1 MGDRALEV
9 FGREAADGNQ
19 RHQTTEHG
27 IMDGVPTHTSR
38 TLVGRDAELTEIVS
52 LLGVRSVSGGVMSG
66 RTPDLD
72 GSARGVVLLS
82 GDAGVGKTRLLT
94 ELRDLAFTEGWQVFA
109 GHCLDFGDS
118 ALPYLPFSEVLGRLA
133 ADLPDIVEQVAK
145 QYPAL
150 ARLQPGRRVMG
161 QDHAPDGNNP
171 LDRADL
177 FEAVHTLLETAAEK
191 APLLLV
197 IEDTHWADQSTRDM
211 LSFLF
216 TRQFAGPVAVVASY
230 RSDDLHR
237 RHPLRR
243 QVAEWSRI
251 RGVDRVS
258 LSPLDDTAVRALIA
272 ELVPEGLAEKELD
285 DIVDRAEGNAFFVE
299 ELTSAA
305 SGPSRW
311 VPADLADVLLVRL
324 DRLDDTARQVVRAA
338 SVSGRKVT
346 HDMLAAASWLDAS
359 ALDEGLRRAV
369 EMNILVAGEGN
380 YSFRHALL
388 GEAVYDDLLP
398 GERVRLHAQYV
409 VALQAGTARGTAAE
423 LARHARLAMDLDTAL
438 TASVQAGDEATQ
450 VGGPDEAAYHYQQAL
465 ELLVDRGRSATVD
478 LDLSKLV
485 VSAAEALTASGDP
498 QRAVALLQE
507 QLDRLPADTPPAWR
521 ARMLTAR
528 ANTMILI
535 DSDEDPVA
543 VSVEALALVPDGDSG
558 LRARVLSNHARVL
571 AGMGRYDEAQVI
583 GMDALALAERLD
595 LHELAS
601 EAITTLSGLKKA
613 GPKEGLRAALVDA
626 IARAEESDAA
636 NAELRG
642 RFLLGR
648 SFEDWAEFDEAEVWF
663 RSGIERADQVG
674 APWAPYAFESRTH
687 LIWIKFVLGDWD
699 AVLELTDLS
708 HQSAPPI
715 PKANVDALRMSVL
728 QGRGADIGA
737 QARKLRRF
745 WAREGVIAIHT
756 ASLEMVQAGRNGDA
770 AGAIQVYDDVVAVL
784 GRTWHEWFSARIRL
798 GAVTISAVARAMPSL
813 SASERA
819 TYVERVDRINADGHM
834 VLDRYSDPS
843 GHWGPEGRAWMKR
856 LDAETLRVRWLAGID
871 APPFD
876 ALVEAWRDTIALY
889 EDFGHVHELARA
901 RTALAGVL
909 RASGDVV
916 GARELGDLARDVAH
930 RLGAQPILD
939 DLKSIGTTAVKD
951 DAGPETLTPRERE
964 ILALVAEGRSNGEIG
979 KQLFISAK
987 TVSVHVSNILGK
999 LDAAGRTEAAAIA
1012 RRRGLI
1018 D

>member
-1 MGDRALEV
+1 MTY
-9 FGREAADGNQ
+9 GRELGPGIQ
-19 RHQTTEHG
+19 EHPTTEHES
-27 IMDGVPTHTSR
+27 MDGVATHTSR

-52 LLGVRSVSGGVMSG
+52 LLGVKSVSGG
-66 RTPDLD
+66 TTDAEP
-72 GSARGVVLLS
+72 RGVVLLS

-133 ADLPDIVEQVAK
+133 VDLPDIVDQVAT

-161 QDHAPDGNNP
+161 QGRATDTNSP

-216 TRQFAGPVAVVASY
+216 SRPFAGPVALVASY

-251 RGVDRVS
+251 RGVDRVA
-258 LSPLDDTAVRALIA
+258 LSPLPDDAVRALIA
-272 ELVPEGLAEKELD
+272 ELVPEGLPEKELV

-338 SVSGRKVT
+338 SVSGRKVS
-346 HDMLAAASWLDAS
+346 HDMLAAASGLDAG
-359 ALDEGLRRAV
+359 ALDEGLRKAV
-369 EMNILVAGEGN
+369 EMNILVSGDGN

-398 GERVRLHAQYV
+398 GERVRLHARYV
-409 VALQAGTARGTAAE
+409 AALQSGTARGTAAE

-438 TASVQAGDEATQ
+438 TASVQAGDEASQ

-498 QRAVALLQE
+498 QRAVALVQE

-528 ANTMILI
+528 ANTLILI
-535 DSDEDPVA
+535 DTEEDPVV
-543 VSVEALALVPDGDSG
+543 VSAEALALVPEGDSG
-558 LRARVLSNHARVL
+558 LRARVLNNHARVL
-571 AGMGRYDEAQVI
+571 SGMGYYDEAQTF

-595 LHELAS
+595 LHEVAS

-613 GPKEGLRAALVDA
+613 GPKEGLRAALADA
-626 IARAEESDAA
+626 VARAEESDAV

-648 SFEDWAEFDEAEVWF
+648 SFEDWAEFDESEVWF
-663 RSGIERADQVG
+663 RSAIDRAVRAG
-674 APWAPYAFESRTH
+674 VPWAPYAFESRIQLT
-687 LIWIKFVLGDWD
+687 WIKLVRGEWDDVL
-699 AVLELTDLS
+699 ALTDLS
-708 HQSAPPI
+708 HESAPPI
-715 PKANVDALRMSVL
+715 PKANVDALRMTVE
-728 QGRGADIGA
+728 QGRGADVGA
-737 QARKLRRF
+737 AARKLRRF
-745 WAREGVIAIHT
+745 WAREGAIAIHT
-756 ASLEMVQAGRNGDA
+756 ASLEMIQAGRAGDA
-770 AGAIQVYDDVVAVL
+770 AGAIQVYDDVVGVL

-798 GAVTISAVARAMPSL
+798 GAVAVAAVARTMPTL
-813 SASERA
+813 SAAERV
-819 TYVERVDRINADGHM
+819 TLVERVDRIHADGHV
-834 VLDRYSDPS
+834 VLDRHSDLPSLVALMRGDPS

-856 LDAETLRVRWLAGID
+856 LDAETLRVRWLAGVD
-871 APPFD
+871 APPLD
-876 ALVEAWRDTIALY
+876 ALVDAWRDAIVLY
-889 EDFGHVHELARA
+889 EDFGHVHELAKV
-901 RTALAGVL
+901 RTALAGIL
-909 RASGDVV
+909 RASGDLA
-916 GARELGDLARDVAH
+916 GAREQGDLARDVAH

-939 DLKSIGTTAVKD
+939 ELRSIGTTAVKEESAP
-951 DAGPETLTPRERE
+951 DALTPRERE
-964 ILALVAEGRSNGEIG
+964 ILVLVAEGRSNGEIG
-979 KQLFISAK
+979 RQLFISAK

-1012 RRRGLI
+1012 RRKGLI